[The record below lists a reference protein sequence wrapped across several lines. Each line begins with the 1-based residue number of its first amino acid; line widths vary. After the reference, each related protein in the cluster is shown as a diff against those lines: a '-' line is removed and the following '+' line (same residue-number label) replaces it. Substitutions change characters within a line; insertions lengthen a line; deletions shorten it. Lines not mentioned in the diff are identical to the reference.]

1 MVFQF
6 FAITILWALP
16 AKLLIRQI
24 FRIKYVMVTPW
35 FNI

>member
-1 MVFQF
+1 VFQF
-6 FAITILWALP
+6 FARTVLVRMP
-16 AKLLIRQI
+16 VKLLIRQV

>member
-1 MVFQF
+1 VFQF
-6 FAITILWALP
+6 FAITVLVSMP
-16 AKLLIRQI
+16 VKLLIRQV